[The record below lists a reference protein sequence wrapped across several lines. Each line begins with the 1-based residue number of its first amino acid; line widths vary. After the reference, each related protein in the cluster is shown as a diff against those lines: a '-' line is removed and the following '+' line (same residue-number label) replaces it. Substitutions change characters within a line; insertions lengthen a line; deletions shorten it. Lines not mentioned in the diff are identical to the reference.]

1 MKKVKEIINSVWE
14 VPIFYKL
21 LQATLAGGGHAA
33 IKKYLQEHISK
44 IDEKILDQGCGTGE
58 YSLLFGN
65 RYTGLDVSSNYIV
78 DAQKKYSGT
87 FIVGSAYKMQFPD
100 NKFDVV
106 FAVGLHHHLTEE
118 QAKKAIKESLRVVK
132 EGGKV
137 LIVDAM
143 RPKNKLNLVGLILR
157 KIDRGGFVR
166 DYRKTLTLLP
176 PKLKYN
182 YKLLSSYP
190 FDYITIE
197 IIKTQAIDNN
207 NTYSPKNSSL

>member
-1 MKKVKEIINSVWE
+1 MKKIKEIINSIWE
-14 VPIFYKL
+14 VPMFYKL
-21 LQATLAGGGHAA
+21 LQATLAVGGHAV
-33 IKKYLQEHISK
+33 IKKYLQEKISK

-65 RYTGLDVSSNYIV
+65 RYTGLDVSSDYIV

-87 FIVGSAYKMQFPD
+87 FVVGSADKMNFPD

-106 FAVGLHHHLTEE
+106 FAVGLHHHLTDE
-118 QAKKAIKESLRVVK
+118 QAKKAIIESLRVVK
-132 EGGKV
+132 VGGKV

-143 RPKNKLNLVGLILR
+143 CPKNKLNLFGLFLR

-182 YKLLSSYP
+182 YKILSSYP

-197 IIKTQAIDNN
+197 IIKSQVIVNN
-207 NTYSPKNSSL
+207 